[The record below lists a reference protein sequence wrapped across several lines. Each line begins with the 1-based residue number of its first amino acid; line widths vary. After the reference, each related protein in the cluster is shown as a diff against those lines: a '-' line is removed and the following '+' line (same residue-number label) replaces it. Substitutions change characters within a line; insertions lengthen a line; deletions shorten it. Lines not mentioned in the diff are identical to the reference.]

1 LTQLPAPLERLIQEL
16 SRLPGIGP
24 KTAQRLAFHLLR
36 ADRQRAES
44 LALAI
49 GDVKARIGYC
59 SRWYNIAEGSLCA
72 ICSSTRRDATLI
84 CVVESALDVLAVER
98 TSEFNGL
105 YFVLHGVIS
114 PIDGI
119 GPDQLHMPQ
128 LFERVRAEGILEVI
142 VATDADIEGEATAVY
157 LQRSLAPLGVTV
169 TRPAHGLP
177 VGGDLEYAD
186 ELTLGRALEGR
197 RELDA

>member
-1 LTQLPAPLERLIQEL
+1 MPQLPEPLERLIQEL

-36 ADRQRAES
+36 SDSQRAAS

-59 SRWYNIAEGSLCA
+59 ERCYNIAEGSLCA
-72 ICSSTRRDATLI
+72 ICMSPRRDATLL

-98 TSEFNGL
+98 TSEFSGL

-119 GPDQLHMPQ
+119 GPEQIHVQQL
-128 LFERVRAEGILEVI
+128 LDRVREEGVMEVI
-142 VATDADIEGEATAVY
+142 IATDADIEGEATALY
-157 LQRSLAPLGVTV
+157 LQRALMEIGVKV

-186 ELTLGRALEGR
+186 ELTLARAMAGR
-197 RELDA
+197 RAF

>member
-1 LTQLPAPLERLIQEL
+1 MPQLPEPLERLITEL
-16 SRLPGIGP
+16 SRLPGVGP

-36 ADRQRAES
+36 ADKQRADS
-44 LALAI
+44 LARAI
-49 GDVKARIGYC
+49 ADVKARIGYC
-59 SRWYNIAEGSLCA
+59 ERCYNISEGGLCM
-72 ICSSTRRDATLI
+72 ICASTRRDQTVL
-84 CVVESALDVLAVER
+84 CVVETALDVLAVER
-98 TSEFNGL
+98 TSEYSGL

-119 GPDQLHMPQ
+119 GPDQIHVPQ
-128 LFERVRAEGILEVI
+128 LLARVRDDGVAEVI

-157 LQRSLAPLGVTV
+157 LQRALVPLGVNV

-186 ELTLGRALEGR
+186 ELTLARAFAGR
-197 RELDA
+197 RSF

>member
-1 LTQLPAPLERLIQEL
+1 LPPLPEPLERLIQEL

-59 SRWYNIAEGSLCA
+59 ERCYNIAEGSLCA
-72 ICSSTRRDATLI
+72 ICASSRRDASVL

-119 GPDQLHMPQ
+119 GPDQLHVPH
-128 LFERVRAEGILEVI
+128 LLDRVREEGVAEVI
-142 VATDADIEGEATAVY
+142 VATDADIEGEATALY
-157 LQRSLAPLGVTV
+157 LQRALIPLGAKV

-186 ELTLGRALEGR
+186 ELTLARAMAGR
-197 RELDA
+197 RGF

>member
-1 LTQLPAPLERLIQEL
+1 MPQLPEPLERLIQEL

-36 ADRQRAES
+36 SDRQRAES
-44 LALAI
+44 LARAI
-49 GDVKARIGYC
+49 EDVKARIGYC
-59 SRWYNIAEGSLCA
+59 ERCYNIAEGSLCA
-72 ICSSTRRDATLI
+72 ICSSTRRDSSIL

-98 TSEFNGL
+98 TSEFGGL

-114 PIDGI
+114 PIDGV
-119 GPDQLHMPQ
+119 GPDQIHVRQ
-128 LFERVRAEGILEVI
+128 LLDRVRDESVAEVI
-142 VATDADIEGEATAVY
+142 IATDADIEGEATAVY
-157 LQRSLAPLGVTV
+157 LQRALQPLGVKV

-186 ELTLGRALEGR
+186 ELTLARAMAGR
-197 RELDA
+197 RSF

>member
-1 LTQLPAPLERLIQEL
+1 LPQLPEPLERLIQEL

-36 ADRQRAES
+36 VDRVRADS
-44 LALAI
+44 LARAI

-59 SRWYNIAEGSLCA
+59 ERCYNIAEGPLCA
-72 ICSSTRRDATLI
+72 ICASPRRDGSVI
-84 CVVESALDVLAVER
+84 CVVESAFDVLAVER
-98 TSEFNGL
+98 TAEFSGL

-119 GPDQLHMPQ
+119 GPEQIHVAQL
-128 LFERVRAEGILEVI
+128 LDRVRDEGVAEVI
-142 VATDADIEGEATAVY
+142 IATDADIEGEATAMY
-157 LQRSLAPLGVTV
+157 LSRALAPLGARV

-186 ELTLGRALEGR
+186 ELTLARAMAGR
-197 RELDA
+197 RAF

>member
-1 LTQLPAPLERLIQEL
+1 MPQLPEPLERLIQEL
-16 SRLPGIGP
+16 SRLPGVGP

-44 LALAI
+44 LAQAI

-59 SRWYNIAEGSLCA
+59 ERCYNIAEGSLCS
-72 ICSSTRRDATLI
+72 ICASPRRDASVL

-128 LFERVRAEGILEVI
+128 LLERVREEGVTEVI

-157 LQRSLAPLGVTV
+157 LQRALMPLGANV

-186 ELTLGRALEGR
+186 ELTLARALAGR
-197 RELDA
+197 RAF

>member
-1 LTQLPAPLERLIQEL
+1 M
-16 SRLPGIGP
+16 PGIGP

-44 LALAI
+44 LAIAI

-59 SRWYNIAEGSLCA
+59 ERCYNIAEGSLCA
-72 ICSSTRRDATLI
+72 ICMSTRRDPTVL

-128 LFERVRAEGILEVI
+128 LFDRVRSEGVVEVI

-157 LQRSLAPLGVTV
+157 LQRSLSPLGVTV

-186 ELTLGRALEGR
+186 ELTLARAMAGR
-197 RELDA
+197 RSF

>member
-1 LTQLPAPLERLIQEL
+1 MPQLPEPLERLIQEL

-36 ADRQRAES
+36 VDRVRADS
-44 LALAI
+44 LAQAI
-49 GDVKARIGYC
+49 EDVKARIGYC
-59 SRWYNIAEGSLCA
+59 ERCYNIAEGPLCA
-72 ICSSTRRDATLI
+72 ICASPRRDGSVI
-84 CVVESALDVLAVER
+84 CVVESAFDVLAIER
-98 TSEFNGL
+98 TAEFSGL

-119 GPDQLHMPQ
+119 GPEQIHVAQL
-128 LFERVRAEGILEVI
+128 LDRVRDEGVAEVI
-142 VATDADIEGEATAVY
+142 IATDADIEGEATAMY
-157 LQRSLAPLGVTV
+157 LSRALAPLGARV

-186 ELTLGRALEGR
+186 ELTLARAMSGR
-197 RELDA
+197 RAF

>member
-1 LTQLPAPLERLIQEL
+1 MPQLPEPLERLIQEL

-36 ADRQRAES
+36 TDRLRAES

-59 SRWYNIAEGSLCA
+59 ERCYNIAEGSLCA
-72 ICSSTRRDATLI
+72 ICASPRRDASIL
-84 CVVESALDVLAVER
+84 CVVESALDVLAIER
-98 TSEFNGL
+98 TAEFNGL

-119 GPDQLHMPQ
+119 GPDQIHVPQ
-128 LFERVRAEGILEVI
+128 LLDRVREE
-142 VATDADIEGEATAVY
+142 
-157 LQRSLAPLGVTV
+157 
-169 TRPAHGLP
+169 
-177 VGGDLEYAD
+177 
-186 ELTLGRALEGR
+186 
-197 RELDA
+197 

>member
-1 LTQLPAPLERLIQEL
+1 LSQLPEPLERLVQEL

-36 ADRQRAES
+36 VDRSRADA
-44 LALAI
+44 LAQAI

-59 SRWYNIAEGSLCA
+59 TRCYNIAEASLCA
-72 ICSSTRRDATLI
+72 ICSSSRRDPSLL
-84 CVVESALDVLAVER
+84 CVVETALDVLAIER

-119 GPDQLHMPQ
+119 GPDQLHVPH
-128 LFERVRAEGILEVI
+128 LLERVRDEGVSEVVI
-142 VATDADIEGEATAVY
+142 ATDADIEGEATALYV
-157 LQRSLAPLGVTV
+157 QRALAPLGVTV

-186 ELTLGRALEGR
+186 ELTLARALAGR
-197 RELDA
+197 RTF

>member
-1 LTQLPAPLERLIQEL
+1 MPQLPEPLERLISEL
-16 SRLPGIGP
+16 SRLPGVGP

-44 LALAI
+44 LAQAI
-49 GDVKARIGYC
+49 VDMKSRIGFC
-59 SRWYNIAEGSLCA
+59 ERCYNIAEGTVCA
-72 ICSSTRRDATLI
+72 ICSSARRDSTLL
-84 CVVESALDVLAVER
+84 CVVETPLDVLAVER
-98 TSEFNGL
+98 TSEFAGL
-105 YFVLHGVIS
+105 YFVLNGVIS

-119 GPDQLHMPQ
+119 GPDQLHVPQ
-128 LFERVRAEGILEVI
+128 LLDRVRSDGVAEVI

-157 LQRSLAPLGVTV
+157 LQRALAPLGVQV

-186 ELTLGRALEGR
+186 ELTLARAMAGR
-197 RELDA
+197 RSF

>member
-1 LTQLPAPLERLIQEL
+1 MPALPEPLERLIQEL

-36 ADRQRAES
+36 VDGVRAQS
-44 LALAI
+44 LAQAI
-49 GDVKARIGYC
+49 QDVKARIGYC
-59 SRWYNIAEGSLCA
+59 ERCYNIAEGPVCA
-72 ICSSTRRDATLI
+72 ICESPRRDASVI
-84 CVVESALDVLAVER
+84 CVVESAFDVLAIER
-98 TSEFNGL
+98 TAEFSGL

-119 GPDQLHMPQ
+119 GPEQIHVQQL
-128 LFERVRAEGILEVI
+128 LDRVRDEGIVEVI
-142 VATDADIEGEATAVY
+142 IATDADIEGEATAVY
-157 LQRSLAPLGVTV
+157 LQRALSPLGVRV

-186 ELTLGRALEGR
+186 EVTLGRALSGR
-197 RELDA
+197 REM

>member
-1 LTQLPAPLERLIQEL
+1 MPQLPEPLERLIQEL

-36 ADRQRAES
+36 VDRVRADS
-44 LALAI
+44 LAQAI
-49 GDVKARIGYC
+49 EDVKARIGYC
-59 SRWYNIAEGSLCA
+59 ERCYNIAEGSLCA
-72 ICSSTRRDATLI
+72 ICASPRRDPTVL
-84 CVVESALDVLAVER
+84 CVVESAFDVLAIER
-98 TSEFNGL
+98 TSEFSGL

-119 GPDQLHMPQ
+119 GPDQIHVQQ
-128 LFERVRAEGILEVI
+128 LLDRVRDEAIAEVI
-142 VATDADIEGEATAVY
+142 VATDADIEGEATALY
-157 LQRSLAPLGVTV
+157 LQRALMPLGATV

-186 ELTLGRALEGR
+186 ELTLAKAMAGR
-197 RELDA
+197 RAF

>member
-1 LTQLPAPLERLIQEL
+1 MPSLPEPLERLVQEL

-24 KTAQRLAFHLLR
+24 KTAQRLAFHVLRTDRVR
-36 ADRQRAES
+36 AD
-44 LALAI
+44 ALAQAI
-49 GDVKARIGYC
+49 EDVKARIGYC
-59 SRWYNIAEGSLCA
+59 ERCYNIAEGRLCA
-72 ICSSTRRDATLI
+72 ICESPRRDAAVL
-84 CVVESALDVLAVER
+84 CVVESAFDVLAIER

-119 GPDQLHMPQ
+119 GPEQIHVQQL
-128 LFERVRAEGILEVI
+128 LERVRDEGFGEVI

-157 LQRSLAPLGVTV
+157 VQRALQPLAVRV

-186 ELTLGRALEGR
+186 ELTLARAMSGR
-197 RELDA
+197 RSF

>member
-1 LTQLPAPLERLIQEL
+1 MPQLPEPIERLIQEL

-36 ADRQRAES
+36 VDRVRAD
-44 LALAI
+44 ALAQAI
-49 GDVKARIGYC
+49 DDVKARIGYC
-59 SRWYNIAEGSLCA
+59 ERCYNIAEGRFCT
-72 ICSSTRRDATLI
+72 ICESPRRDGSVL
-84 CVVESALDVLAVER
+84 CVVESAFDVLAIER

-114 PIDGI
+114 PIDGV
-119 GPDQLHMPQ
+119 GPDDLHVPG
-128 LFERVRAEGILEVI
+128 LLERVRAEGVEEVI
-142 VATDADIEGEATAVY
+142 IATDADIEGEATAVY
-157 LQRSLAPLGVTV
+157 LQRALAPLGARV

-186 ELTLGRALEGR
+186 ELTLARAMAGR
-197 RELDA
+197 RTF

>member
-1 LTQLPAPLERLIQEL
+1 VPQLPEPLERLITEL
-16 SRLPGIGP
+16 SRLPGVGP

-36 ADRQRAES
+36 ADKQRAES
-44 LALAI
+44 LAQAI
-49 GDVKARIGYC
+49 ADVKARIGYC
-59 SRWYNIAEGSLCA
+59 ERCYNISEGGLCM
-72 ICSSTRRDATLI
+72 ICASTRRDQTVL
-84 CVVESALDVLAVER
+84 CVVETALDVLAVER
-98 TSEFNGL
+98 TSEYSGL

-119 GPDQLHMPQ
+119 GPDQIHVPQ
-128 LFERVRAEGILEVI
+128 LLDRVRDDGVAEVI

-157 LQRSLAPLGVTV
+157 LQRALVPLGVQV

-186 ELTLGRALEGR
+186 ELTLARAFAGR
-197 RELDA
+197 RSF

>member
-1 LTQLPAPLERLIQEL
+1 MPQLPEPLERLIQEL

-36 ADRQRAES
+36 VDRVRAD
-44 LALAI
+44 ALAAAI
-49 GDVKARIGYC
+49 EDVKARIGYC
-59 SRWYNIAEGSLCA
+59 ERCYNIAEGPLCA
-72 ICSSTRRDATLI
+72 ICASPRRDGSVL
-84 CVVESALDVLAVER
+84 CVVESAFDVLAVER
-98 TSEFNGL
+98 TSEFTGL

-119 GPDQLHMPQ
+119 GPEQIHVSQL
-128 LFERVRAEGILEVI
+128 LARVRDEGVSEVI

-157 LQRSLAPLGVTV
+157 LQRALAPLGVRV

-186 ELTLGRALEGR
+186 ELTLARALAGR
-197 RELDA
+197 RAF

>member
-1 LTQLPAPLERLIQEL
+1 M
-16 SRLPGIGP
+16 
-24 KTAQRLAFHLLR
+24 
-36 ADRQRAES
+36 
-44 LALAI
+44 AI

-59 SRWYNIAEGSLCA
+59 ERCYNIAEGSLCA
-72 ICSSTRRDATLI
+72 ICSSPRRDSSI
-84 CVVESALDVLAVER
+84 VCVVESALDVLAVER
-98 TSEFNGL
+98 TAEFNGL

-119 GPDQLHMPQ
+119 GPDQIHVPQ
-128 LFERVRAEGILEVI
+128 LLDRVREEGVTEVI

-157 LQRSLAPLGVTV
+157 LQRALMPLGASV

-186 ELTLGRALEGR
+186 ELTVARAMAGR
-197 RELDA
+197 RSF

>member
-1 LTQLPAPLERLIQEL
+1 MPQLPEPLERLIQEL

-36 ADRQRAES
+36 VDRTRAES
-44 LALAI
+44 LAQAI
-49 GDVKARIGYC
+49 GDVKLRIGYC
-59 SRWYNIAEGSLCA
+59 ERCYNIAEGSLCA
-72 ICSSTRRDATLI
+72 ICSSSRRDATVL

-119 GPDQLHMPQ
+119 GPDQLHMPH
-128 LFERVRAEGILEVI
+128 LFDRVRDEGVTEVI

-157 LQRSLAPLGVTV
+157 LQRALAALGTTV

-186 ELTLGRALEGR
+186 ELTLARALAGR
-197 RELDA
+197 RSF

>member
-1 LTQLPAPLERLIQEL
+1 MPQLPEPLERLIQEL

-36 ADRQRAES
+36 VDRVRADS
-44 LALAI
+44 LAQAI
-49 GDVKARIGYC
+49 EDVKARIGYC
-59 SRWYNIAEGSLCA
+59 ERCYNIAEGSLCA
-72 ICSSTRRDATLI
+72 ICASPRRDPSVL
-84 CVVESALDVLAVER
+84 CVVESAFDVLAIER
-98 TSEFNGL
+98 TSEFSGL

-119 GPDQLHMPQ
+119 GPDQIHVQQ
-128 LFERVRAEGILEVI
+128 LLDRVRDEAIAEVI
-142 VATDADIEGEATAVY
+142 VATDADIEGEATALY
-157 LQRSLAPLGVTV
+157 LQRALMPLGATV

-186 ELTLGRALEGR
+186 ELTLAKAMAGR
-197 RELDA
+197 RAF

>member
-1 LTQLPAPLERLIQEL
+1 MPQLPEPLERLIQEL

-36 ADRQRAES
+36 VDRVRADS
-44 LALAI
+44 LAQAI
-49 GDVKARIGYC
+49 EDVKARIGYC
-59 SRWYNIAEGSLCA
+59 ERCYNIAEGPLCA
-72 ICSSTRRDATLI
+72 ICASPRRDPSVL
-84 CVVESALDVLAVER
+84 CVVESAIDVLAIER
-98 TSEFNGL
+98 TSEFSGL

-119 GPDQLHMPQ
+119 GPEQIHVQQL
-128 LFERVRAEGILEVI
+128 LDRVRDEAIAEVI
-142 VATDADIEGEATAVY
+142 VATDADIEGEATALY
-157 LQRSLAPLGVTV
+157 LQRALMPLGATV

-186 ELTLGRALEGR
+186 ELTLAKAMAGR
-197 RELDA
+197 RAF